1 MKKYFRIVYMGT
13 PDFAVPSLE
22 RLVSEGHDVICS
34 VTQPDRKRGRGG
46 KVTFCPVKKKALE
59 LEIPVFQPERVRKKE
74 AVEYIRSLE
83 PDLLITCAYGQ
94 ILPESLLETPVY
106 GCINV
111 HASLLPKYRGAAP
124 IQRAILNGD
133 SKTGI
138 TTMMTDIGMDTGDIL
153 IKEEI
158 ELSEDTTA
166 GELHDELMYLG
177 AQVLSKTLRELSN
190 GTLERVKQVDSE
202 ATYAPMLKK
211 EESIVDWSEDSFSIH
226 NKVRAFDPWPGCF
239 TEYNGKRMRI
249 TKSSYNHDYSGE
261 KPGILMDASAE
272 GLMVGCGTGTILI
285 KGLQFEN
292 SRRMDVRD
300 CWHNFEKGNLFGK
313 GD

>member
-211 EESIVDWSEDSFSIH
+211 EESIVDWREDSFSIH

-272 GLMVGCGTGTILI
+272 GLRVGCGSGTILI

-292 SRRMDVRD
+292 ARRMDVRD